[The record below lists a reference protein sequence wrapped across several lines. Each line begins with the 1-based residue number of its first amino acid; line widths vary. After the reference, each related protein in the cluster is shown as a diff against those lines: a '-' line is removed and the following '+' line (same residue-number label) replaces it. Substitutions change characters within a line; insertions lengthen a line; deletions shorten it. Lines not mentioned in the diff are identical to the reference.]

1 MRMPES
7 MSENMSNKCHLVGI
21 TRRRVI
27 CSEGFQ
33 KLTQDSQ
40 NDALCGPARIIA
52 IINNDSDIKHL
63 LLDSCVSFSLC
74 ALAVVTR
81 FAPIRFYKRR
91 RYAQKPLHRAA
102 FSRRY
107 SDILTQRGLC
117 TKKLLYTVC
126 TEVFTQRRTYLHTD
140 ALYKDALLAR
150 INKGTYRR
158 FTHRTFSTEKPL
170 HRTGFTHV
178 FFYTKNI

>member
-91 RYAQKPLHRAA
+91 LTHRSLYTEQLFRADIQIFLLREVCAQKNFCIQFAPRFLRKEG
-102 FSRRY
+102 RIY
-107 SDILTQRGLC
+107 TQMLC
-117 TKKLLYTVC
+117 TKMLCL
-126 TEVFTQRRTYLHTD
+126 R
-140 ALYKDALLAR
+140 A
-150 INKGTYRR
+150 
-158 FTHRTFSTEKPL
+158 
-170 HRTGFTHV
+170 
-178 FFYTKNI
+178 